1 MFVLAASDGA
11 KRFDVETS
19 FRSVT
24 IRANVSFTDRTSTEE
39 RKGQALLCGSE
50 RATPERHTAII
61 DIYHAQ
67 AGGRLNPV

>member
-50 RATPERHTAII
+50 RATPERHTAFS
-61 DIYHAQ
+61 IYVLRKRA
-67 AGGRLNPV
+67 AGEKPV